1 MRTHRRHSGQ
11 PAHVALLALACV
23 ALVVPAAAQVAA
35 RPQSASAA
43 IPARLPDSTFW
54 RLVTD
59 LSEPGGFFRSDNF
72 VSNET
77 SFQSVIPAL
86 ARGTKPGGVYL
97 GVGPEQN
104 FTYIVALRPKI
115 AFIFDIRRQNML
127 THLMYKAVMEQSADR
142 AEFLARLFSR
152 PRPRSVDTMSTV
164 DALFAAFEL
173 VAPDSAAHRK
183 SLAAIKERLVK
194 QHGFTLSDDDLR
206 TIDYVYGAFYS
217 AGPELSY
224 NFAQGYAYRGGRMP
238 TYVDVMVATD
248 DAGQQRSYLA
258 TEANFRA
265 LKQLEAD
272 NLVVPLVG
280 DFAGPKSIRAFL
292 KRSWRISRATRLSRQ
307 PKYLGPDCFHISRP
321 GHSPSGNS

>member
-86 ARGTKPGGVYL
+86 TRGTKPGGVYL

-173 VAPDSAAHRK
+173 VAP
-183 SLAAIKERLVK
+183 
-194 QHGFTLSDDDLR
+194 
-206 TIDYVYGAFYS
+206 
-217 AGPELSY
+217 
-224 NFAQGYAYRGGRMP
+224 
-238 TYVDVMVATD
+238 
-248 DAGQQRSYLA
+248 
-258 TEANFRA
+258 
-265 LKQLEAD
+265 
-272 NLVVPLVG
+272 
-280 DFAGPKSIRAFL
+280 
-292 KRSWRISRATRLSRQ
+292 
-307 PKYLGPDCFHISRP
+307 
-321 GHSPSGNS
+321 